1 MDAARRAEFL
11 DLAGR
16 AARRSCYLMQ
26 AKAEQE
32 GGGWARMWADGVG
45 YWIRRRQEWLDAEQ
59 DTLVAALRP

>member
-1 MDAARRAEFL
+1 
-11 DLAGR
+11 
-16 AARRSCYLMQ
+16 MQ
-26 AKAEQE
+26 ATAEQE